1 MNWDEIWKIVL
12 GILTSFGGISGIII
26 IAIKFSCNTIANNL
40 EQKYTLK
47 LTKDLEHYKTELG
60 KEFQEY
66 KSSLDKE
73 FEKYKSTLDNKTY
86 ISKTKFDT
94 EFSIYRE
101 LSKVFSDMVKNI
113 SLMIPTGMSHKLAN
127 EDAEKE
133 RKNKLYDSAL
143 SSTVVAQD
151 VLNQYIPFIP
161 SNIFDD
167 YNKILVLSR
176 LQLGAFERRWNL
188 SYLAPQKE
196 KENFSDEEYIRT
208 GEINEKFKM
217 LNNNIR
223 EYLSTLDVLD

>member
-12 GILTSFGGISGIII
+12 CILTSIGGIGGIILAI
-26 IAIKFSCNTIANNL
+26 IKFSSDIIAKRL
-40 EQKYTLK
+40 EEKYK
-47 LTKDLEHYKTELG
+47 LTLNKEL
-60 KEFQEY
+60 
-66 KSSLDKE
+66 
-73 FEKYKSTLDNKTY
+73 EKYKSNLDNKTY

-94 EFSIYRE
+94 EFSIYKE
-101 LSKVFSDMVKNI
+101 LSKVFSEMVKNI
-113 SLMIPTGMSHKLAN
+113 SLMIPSGMSIKLVN

-133 RKNKLYDSAL
+133 SKNKLYDSAL
-143 SSTVVAQD
+143 SSAVVAQD

-176 LQLGAFERRWNL
+176 LQLSAFQRRWNL
-188 SYLAPQKE
+188 SYVAPQKE

-208 GEINEKFKM
+208 GEISEKFKM